1 MVSDIKSAHV
11 LFIIGVTTIVIGAI
25 DPLEG
30 SVLIIPGSLLLSYLT
45 YKSRDRM
52 RKGYLLASLLIVFG
66 TSCMF
71 YFSYL
76 GGIGAGS
83 SLSWWYGLL
92 ILPYPLGW
100 ILTITLL
107 IINLLYVKHQK
118 F

>member
-1 MVSDIKSAHV
+1 MVSDIKSTHV

-76 GGIGAGS
+76 GGIGAGF
-83 SLSWWYGLL
+83 GF
-92 ILPYPLGW
+92 G
-100 ILTITLL
+100 
-107 IINLLYVKHQK
+107 
-118 F
+118 